1 MNGRG
6 ADRDGGGGKLASED
20 FVRLQSLMDNLP
32 DDHHRVPPATRRIV
46 VEAGRDGVATV
57 RLYDSGNLPD
67 EIIEMI
73 RLTGARI

>member
-1 MNGRG
+1 
-6 ADRDGGGGKLASED
+6 
-20 FVRLQSLMDNLP
+20 MDNLP